1 MEVAQNHPSQTI
13 LELKRLVWDSRILG
27 NLSETAGGL
36 ARSWQE
42 NMLKNIGRTM
52 ETKLWKQ
59 EEMVETMLK
68 DYGKKPMMGIDASW
82 RWNENCT
89 KNGTTLGIESWTAI
103 S

>member
-13 LELKRLVWDSRILG
+13 LELKRLVWDSHILG

-52 ETKLWKQ
+52 ETKLWKPRGNGGND
-59 EEMVETMLK
+59 VERLW
-68 DYGKKPMMGIDASW
+68 KKPMRGIDASW

-89 KNGTTLGIESWTAI
+89 KNGTTLGIES
-103 S
+103 